1 MKSNTKFNYFI
12 YFCYGILV
20 AFLIYSLIWWAEA
33 RETQTYGMKGPITT
47 ITLVSTRPEESK
59 EQQIEAAKELRTF
72 LENKNVG
79 LIKQTEG
86 DGYPS
91 ITVFDPKHQ
100 LSWTSPLSSN
110 DTPKEGVFA
119 IAGSYSAKTWESSKT
134 SPLAPSD
141 TTVQGVISVP
151 GITSTN
157 NLQFVEDL
165 GTNPLG
171 TGTVQLDTTDNTTVA
186 QAVQIMEKSGPEA
199 VSIQQPPILISLLR
213 NAEIGISGLF
223 LISGTVSI
231 IALTVLQS
239 SERKSENLL
248 RMKVGATSR
257 RLIFEQSWIA
267 LPLILAGTL
276 TGLGVAVI
284 VTSII
289 AGSPPPVE
297 ELTKLTLG
305 VLVGD
310 AFIWSLTSLS
320 IGVSWS
326 RNLKTSKTQLGS

>member
-1 MKSNTKFNYFI
+1 M
-12 YFCYGILV
+12 
-20 AFLIYSLIWWAEA
+20 
-33 RETQTYGMKGPITT
+33 
-47 ITLVSTRPEESK
+47 
-59 EQQIEAAKELRTF
+59 
-72 LENKNVG
+72 
-79 LIKQTEG
+79 
-86 DGYPS
+86 
-91 ITVFDPKHQ
+91 
-100 LSWTSPLSSN
+100 
-110 DTPKEGVFA
+110 
-119 IAGSYSAKTWESSKT
+119 
-134 SPLAPSD
+134 
-141 TTVQGVISVP
+141 QGVISVP

-248 RMKVGATSR
+248 RMKVGATLR

-267 LPLILAGTL
+267 LPLILIGTL

-297 ELTKLTLG
+297 EFAKLTLG

-310 AFIWSLTSLS
+310 AFIWSLTALS
-320 IGVSWS
+320 TGVSWS